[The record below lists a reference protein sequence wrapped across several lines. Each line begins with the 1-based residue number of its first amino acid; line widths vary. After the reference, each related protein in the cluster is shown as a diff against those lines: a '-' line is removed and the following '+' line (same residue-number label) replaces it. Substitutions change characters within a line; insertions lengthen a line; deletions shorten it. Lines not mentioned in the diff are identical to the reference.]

1 MAQSTPAQSP
11 RAFRTETLVL
21 TEDAHPS
28 RHLAEFL
35 NTIDEAEERAQ
46 LAFFRSPEFSLF
58 LACREI
64 ALDQD
69 DEMGAAS

>member
-1 MAQSTPAQSP
+1 MQGTPAQSP

-21 TEDAHPS
+21 AEDAGPS

-35 NTIDEAEERAQ
+35 NSLTEDEERAQ
-46 LAFFRSPEFSLF
+46 LAFFHSAEFALF

-64 ALDQD
+64 ELDQD